1 MNNPHDDIEIK
12 EEWKKRRKLD
22 KLPPV
27 KTDWG
32 TPVDVVYTPADV
44 GKNDY
49 MEELGLPGEYPYTRG
64 IYPAMYRSN
73 PWQIRLYSGMGSAED
88 TNRRLRYLMKSG
100 NMGVHLAFDLATQV
114 GYDSDNPRA
123 KGEVGQVG
131 VAVDTLKDFEII
143 FRGIPLDKVAST
155 LNANGM
161 GPVMMAMY
169 IALAEKQGIPISQ
182 LRGVVVNDVL
192 SEYVG
197 RGTWIFPPKPTLRL
211 AGDVIEFCIKYIPN
225 FNPITVRGAPLR
237 ESGADSAQELGYS
250 FANAFAY
257 MENVMNRGID
267 VDKVAPMINF
277 FFAPS
282 IQFFEEAARYRAAR
296 RLWAR
301 MMKNKYGAKNP
312 ASMVFRFSG
321 GVDGVFYRTAE
332 PKNNLIRGAYG
343 LLGMVLGGV
352 QGAIHPAFDEPFST
366 PTKESALLA
375 LRTQQ
380 ILAHETGVMK
390 TVDPLGGSYYIEA
403 LTNQM
408 EQAIIR
414 ILKEVDA
421 IGGIV
426 PAIERGY
433 IQKVCAQNAFRI
445 SQEEA
450 SGERIVVGVN
460 RFQGKPG
467 KRKFKIQRLNP
478 KSVERQLARLKQVKA
493 ERDSAAVQKVL
504 AELEEVAG
512 GSENA
517 IPALVRAVK
526 AYATVGEI
534 AGTLRKVYGE
544 FRQPS
549 DTF

>member
-1 MNNPHDDIEIK
+1 MDNSDGLAEK
-12 EEWKKRRKLD
+12 KREWAKRRKVD
-22 KLPPV
+22 SLPASR
-27 KTDWG
+27 TDWG
-32 TPVDVVYTPADV
+32 TPVDVVYTSADI
-44 GKNDY
+44 GDNGY
-49 MEELGLPGEYPYTRG
+49 MEALGLPGEYPYTRG
-64 IYPAMYRSN
+64 IYPGMYRAN
-73 PWQIRLYSGMGSAED
+73 PWQIRMYTGLGSAED
-88 TNRRLRYLMKSG
+88 TNRRCRYLVAQG
-100 NMGVHLAFDLATQV
+100 NMGVHLAFDLPTQV
-114 GYDSDNPRA
+114 GFDSDSPQA

-131 VAVDTLKDFEII
+131 VAVDTLKEFEII
-143 FRGIPLDKVAST
+143 FKGLPLDKIAST

-161 GPVMMAMY
+161 GPVMLAMY
-169 IALAEKQGIPISQ
+169 VALAEKQGVPVSQ

-211 AGDVIEFCIKYIPN
+211 AGDAIEYCIKYMPS

-237 ESGADSAQELGYS
+237 ESGADSAQELGYA

-257 MENVMNRGID
+257 MQNVMDRGID

-282 IQFFEEAARYRAAR
+282 IQFFEEAARFRAAR

-301 MMKNKYGAKNP
+301 TMKEKYGARDP
-312 ASMVFRFSG
+312 ASMLFRFSG
-321 GVDGVFYRTAE
+321 GVDGVFYRTQE

-343 LLGMVLGGV
+343 LLGMILGGV

-380 ILAHETGVMK
+380 ILAYETGVMK

-403 LTNQM
+403 LTNRM
-408 EQAIIR
+408 EQDILR
-414 ILKEVDA
+414 ILKEVEA

-433 IQKVCAQNAFRI
+433 IQKMCAQNAFRI

-460 RFQGKPG
+460 RFQGKPQ
-467 KRKFKIQRLNP
+467 RRRFRIHRLNP
-478 KSVERQLARLKQVKA
+478 KSVERQLARLKKTRA
-493 ERDSAAVQKVL
+493 ERDGAAVNK
-504 AELEEVAG
+504 ALEQLREVAN
-512 GSENA
+512 SNENV
-517 IPALVRAVK
+517 IPALVQAVK

-534 AGTLRKVYGE
+534 ASTLRKVYGE

>member
-1 MNNPHDDIEIK
+1 
-12 EEWKKRRKLD
+12 
-22 KLPPV
+22 
-27 KTDWG
+27 
-32 TPVDVVYTPADV
+32 
-44 GKNDY
+44 
-49 MEELGLPGEYPYTRG
+49 
-64 IYPAMYRSN
+64 
-73 PWQIRLYSGMGSAED
+73 
-88 TNRRLRYLMKSG
+88 
-100 NMGVHLAFDLATQV
+100 
-114 GYDSDNPRA
+114 
-123 KGEVGQVG
+123 
-131 VAVDTLKDFEII
+131 
-143 FRGIPLDKVAST
+143 
-155 LNANGM
+155 
-161 GPVMMAMY
+161 MMAMY

-250 FANAFAY
+250 FANAFAF

-321 GVDGVFYRTAE
+321 GVDGVFYRTQE

-450 SGERIVVGVN
+450 SGERVVVGVN

-478 KSVERQLARLKQVKA
+478 KSVERQLARLKQVRA
-493 ERDSAAVQKVL
+493 ERDGAAVQKTL

-512 GSENA
+512 ASENA